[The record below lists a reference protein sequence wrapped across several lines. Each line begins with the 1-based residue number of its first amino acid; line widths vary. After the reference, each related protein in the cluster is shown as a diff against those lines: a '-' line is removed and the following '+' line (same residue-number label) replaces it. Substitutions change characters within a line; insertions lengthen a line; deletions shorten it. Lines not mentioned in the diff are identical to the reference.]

1 MLLTLVAA
9 ALFVFA
15 ATCIAELSATS
26 ALHVVAAL
34 RLLDPHLA
42 FGALLE
48 FGALGIT
55 LEGLVIVARILALLV
70 LFACYVCVPFYPA
83 LQTIVLGAS
92 RTVELLRIVFRVI
105 DKGIFAVRCRTPGS
119 VAGQGQRLIE

>member
-1 MLLTLVAA
+1 LLLTLVAA

-26 ALHVVAAL
+26 ALHVVASL

-42 FGALLE
+42 LGALLE
-48 FGALGIT
+48 FSALGIA

-70 LFACYVCVPFYPA
+70 L
-83 LQTIVLGAS
+83 LT
-92 RTVELLRIVFRVI
+92 
-105 DKGIFAVRCRTPGS
+105 
-119 VAGQGQRLIE
+119 